1 MILIKWTM
9 SQSFEFMVIV
19 LIESNSEALK
29 KHIICINPFVK
40 KTIKSL
46 KIQSRFG
53 PNNRLL

>member
-1 MILIKWTM
+1 M

>member
-19 LIESNSEALK
+19 FIESNSGALK
-29 KHIICINPFVK
+29 KHIICVNPFVK
-40 KTIKSL
+40 QTIRFL